1 MKIISVCAQSF
12 GANTYLLISGNQALV
27 VDPSVS
33 VSAIAEAAKAE
44 DAEIV
49 GVLLTHG
56 HFDHVLSLDSIC
68 ENLSVPSYIHENDAQ
83 MLTDGKKNAFYT
95 FFGKERVFRAAD
107 RLLTDG
113 ERISLGDEEIVVLH
127 TPGHTMGSVCY
138 LSGNILVTGD
148 TLFAESIG
156 RQDLYGGSPQLMERS
171 LCDLKKL
178 DGNLTIYPGHGP
190 SSSLRNAIE
199 GAFYFLNI

>member
-1 MKIISVCAQSF
+1 MKIISVCAQSL

-33 VSAIAEAAKAE
+33 VSAIAEAAKSE

-127 TPGHTMGSVCY
+127 TPGHTMGSV
-138 LSGNILVTGD
+138 
-148 TLFAESIG
+148 
-156 RQDLYGGSPQLMERS
+156 
-171 LCDLKKL
+171 
-178 DGNLTIYPGHGP
+178 
-190 SSSLRNAIE
+190 
-199 GAFYFLNI
+199 